1 MNSGA
6 ADGTDDTATRIFSC
20 DGSSCAGGTAFTS
33 STVPLTHNTDNNV
46 LGTGFEGAYTCGVAA
61 PPPPPPS
68 GLMITEI
75 HYNPCGTQGGDDEFE
90 FVEIF
95 NAGSADINL
104 AGVRAKPNAAAL
116 SPCR

>member
-1 MNSGA
+1 M
-6 ADGTDDTATRIFSC
+6 
-20 DGSSCAGGTAFTS
+20 
-33 STVPLTHNTDNNV
+33 

-75 HYNPCGTQGGDDEFE
+75 HYNPGGTQGGDDEFE

-104 AGVRAKPNAAAL
+104 AGVRTKPNAAAL
-116 SPCR
+116 SLCR